1 MRIRDWSSDVCSSD
15 LLVPSSGVAQG
26 ERMVTPNQF
35 QGTLLLGTTRVPE
48 SSDPCNPSGSGWI
61 MAIDPFTGRGPGSV
75 FFDLNDDTKF
85 DTSDKITVD
94 GVAYA
99 AAGVGFSAVPNNPIF
114 VGNVM
119 EISFDNAKRRSVNTA
134 GTVRLVERL
143 SWRELVGQ

>member
-1 MRIRDWSSDVCSSD
+1 MLFVFHD
-15 LLVPSSGVAQG
+15 
-26 ERMVTPNQF
+26 T
-35 QGTLLLGTTRVPE
+35 GTTVIYTSRHTLSLHDALPI
-48 SSDPCNPSGSGWI
+48 SGSGWI

-119 EISFDNAKRRSVNTA
+119 EISFDNAKRQIGRAHV
-134 GTVRLVERL
+134 
-143 SWRELVGQ
+143 

>member
-1 MRIRDWSSDVCSSD
+1 
-15 LLVPSSGVAQG
+15 
-26 ERMVTPNQF
+26 
-35 QGTLLLGTTRVPE
+35 
-48 SSDPCNPSGSGWI
+48 

-94 GVAYA
+94 GVAYD

-119 EISFDNAKRRSVNTA
+119 EISFDNDKRRSVNTA
-134 GTVRLVERL
+134 GTVGLVERR
-143 SWRELVGQ
+143 SWRELVGQEMGGDRKRTSRHSSH